1 VVEFREI
8 GPLSVSTVGLGC
20 NNFGR
25 KLSQADSE
33 AVVHAA
39 IDEGVNFFD
48 TSDVYGWGDHAYS
61 GTGRSEEFLGAAL
74 KGRRDDAIIATK
86 FGISMSKTDRTMR
99 GGGRDW
105 VRRACEG
112 SLRRLGTDRID
123 LYQMHRPDRD
133 SHVSET
139 LAVLAEL
146 VAEGKVREIGCSN
159 FSGEQLIEAAAV
171 AADLGLG
178 RFRAVQNEYSLLVRG
193 AEETELPACED
204 LDISFVPFFPLASGL
219 LTGKYQK
226 GEPAPEG
233 TRLAFWQTREWHSL
247 EDGVIEKVDRLS
259 AFAKAAGHSL
269 LELAISW
276 ILAHTQISSVVAGAT
291 TPRQVHSNVAAAAWV
306 LSADELSAAN
316 AI

>member
-1 VVEFREI
+1 MVEFREI

-25 KLSQADSE
+25 KLSAADSA
-33 AVVHAA
+33 AVVDTA
-39 IDEGVNFFD
+39 IDSGVNFFD
-48 TSDVYGWGDHAYS
+48 TSDIYGYGDHEYS

-74 KGRRDDAIIATK
+74 KGRRDDVIIATK
-86 FGISMSKTDRTMR
+86 FGISMSKTDRKMR
-99 GGGRDW
+99 GGGRVW

-133 SHVSET
+133 THISET
-139 LAVLAEL
+139 LGVLAEL

-159 FSGEQLIEAAAV
+159 FSAEQLVEAEAV
-171 AADLGLG
+171 AADLGLP

-193 AEETELPACED
+193 AEETELPACAE

-247 EDGVIEKVDRLS
+247 DDDVIDKVDRLNT
-259 AFAKAAGHSL
+259 FANAAGHSL
-269 LELAISW
+269 LELAFSW
-276 ILAHTQISSVVAGAT
+276 ILANPLIPSVVAGAT
-291 TPRQVHSNVAAAAWV
+291 SPRQVRSNVAAASWS
-306 LSADELSAAN
+306 LTPEELAASSGV
-316 AI
+316 